1 MAEGLVRAT
10 DEEKAMLIAALGAI
24 PTFDLSPGA
33 STRIVRARNMT
44 LSFARLEPGVRG
56 VPHSHEH
63 EQVIVGLDGW
73 HDMLVDGKTYRINPG
88 DVIVIPGGVPHA
100 GISGDSECN
109 TVEIFAP
116 ARKDLEERL
125 ARARA
130 GKTDD
135 PLYAAGG
142 APAGAATDYP
152 RATEEERA
160 AMVTRVVDVPPVE
173 LRPGSVTRIVPA
185 ANMTLSF
192 LKLSP
197 GLDAKLHSH
206 PAEQVVV
213 LLNGEMDVALE
224 GKLYRVHE
232 GEVAVIPGGIPHSG
246 VTIDRKCD
254 VLDVF
259 SPARK
264 DFEEKLA
271 AARQAQE

>member
-1 MAEGLVRAT
+1 MAEELVRAT
-10 DEEKAMLIAALGAI
+10 DEEKATLIATLGAI

-33 STRIVRARNMT
+33 STRIVQAQNMT
-44 LSFARLEPGVRG
+44 LSFAHLEPGVRG

-63 EQVIVGLDGW
+63 EQVILGLDGW

-130 GKTDD
+130 GGTDG

-173 LRPGSVTRIVPA
+173 LRPGSVTRIVPGR
-185 ANMTLSF
+185 NMTLSF
-192 LKLSP
+192 LHLSP
-197 GLDAKLHSH
+197 GVTAKPHSH
-206 PAEQVVV
+206 PHEQVVV
-213 LLNGEMDVALE
+213 LLKGEMELAVD
-224 GKLYRVHE
+224 GKLFRVNA
-232 GEVAVIPGGIPHSG
+232 GEVGVVPGDIPHSG
-246 VTIDRKCD
+246 VTLNQECD

-271 AARQAQE
+271 DVKAQQR

>member
-1 MAEGLVRAT
+1 
-10 DEEKAMLIAALGAI
+10 
-24 PTFDLSPGA
+24 
-33 STRIVRARNMT
+33 
-44 LSFARLEPGVRG
+44 
-56 VPHSHEH
+56 
-63 EQVIVGLDGW
+63 
-73 HDMLVDGKTYRINPG
+73 
-88 DVIVIPGGVPHA
+88 
-100 GISGDSECN
+100 
-109 TVEIFAP
+109 
-116 ARKDLEERL
+116 
-125 ARARA
+125 
-130 GKTDD
+130 
-135 PLYAAGG
+135 
-142 APAGAATDYP
+142 
-152 RATEEERA
+152 
-160 AMVTRVVDVPPVE
+160 MVTRVVDVPPVE

-246 VTIDRKCD
+246 VTIDRECD